1 MKKSHKMI
9 LAGLAALLVITGI
22 AWKLAAPRV
31 LAGVQDLLLKQV
43 NSSINGRLEIGS
55 LDFSVLGSAVLK
67 QVVLYDKAGSR
78 IASGGQ
84 INVSYQFDDLLGGR
98 FGLDSVKKISIEKAD
113 LKLAIDKNGRWSLQE
128 LVKPQK
134 EQPAVFRGIIA
145 VQEVTVEVT
154 TPEWTRQ
161 FTGLAGELDYEKPP
175 AVAVD
180 LKGKLGKSALTAKG
194 VWTAEVKTQLAITID
209 AIELADVQS
218 LLPSAAGN
226 PKFLAGSLKDV
237 KGNLIQD
244 KSGISTNGEAVL
256 SGLAMNLQGKALKEG
271 NANLKL
277 QGKSMTLSN
286 GSAQLDGNKLNV
298 NGTID
303 FATTSPGL
311 ALQLAAAGIDIASLA
326 GSKASVSG
334 LLSFQADVTGTLA
347 KTLARGVFK
356 LPAGQLDAN
365 PLTDGEGSFSYAG
378 EVLTIQNATLKALGG
393 ALAISGTMEPQT
405 SRYNLKVSGQ
415 NVDGA
420 ILTNQGVSGRMS
432 FEATVSGAA
441 DASTMT
447 ASGVFALPSAKISD
461 YDISNATG
469 SFRKQGNR
477 LDLSNVGVTLS
488 GQRLSVG
495 GSVTLA
501 TGSGSPQL
509 NLTISSG
516 GLNANVFNPNSALKG
531 SIAFQA
537 TVTGTP
543 QKNQAR
549 GNFQIG
555 SGALGELAFS
565 AASGGFSYIDGVL
578 TLSGGRAQCLGGSLA
593 LSGTVV
599 PKTMEYRQQVNGTNI
614 DAAQLTD
621 KDVQG
626 RADFA
631 ATISGT
637 GDWDKANGDGN
648 FKMNSGSVKGISFNG
663 LTGNFSKRG
672 RQTEFTNLKFNMLGG
687 LASGTGA
694 TEGEYV
700 RLIITPNAVAN
711 TALSILTGKTLQ
723 PQDLRIR
730 FRGPNG

>member
-1 MKKSHKMI
+1 MKKTHKII
-9 LAGLAALLVITGI
+9 LAGLATLLVLAGI

-98 FGLDSVKKISIEKAD
+98 FGLDSVKKISVEKVD

-134 EQPAVFRGIIA
+134 EQPTVFRGIIA
-145 VQEVTVEVT
+145 LQEVMVEVT
-154 TPEWTRQ
+154 TPEWKRQ

-180 LKGKLGKSALTAKG
+180 LKGKLGKSSLTAKG
-194 VWTAEVKTQLAITID
+194 VWTADVKTQLAITVD

-237 KGNLIQD
+237 KGNLVQD

-271 NANLKL
+271 NAKLKL

-286 GSAQLDGNKLNV
+286 GSAQLDGNKLTV

-303 FATTSPGL
+303 FATASPGL

-326 GSKASVSG
+326 GSKASLSG

-365 PLTDGEGSFSYAG
+365 PLTDGEGSFSFAG
-378 EVLTIQNATLKALGG
+378 ETLTIQNATLKALGG

-420 ILTNQGVSGRMS
+420 ILTNQGVTGRMS

-441 DASTMT
+441 DASSMT
-447 ASGVFALPSAKISD
+447 ANGVFSLPSAKISD

-501 TGSGSPQL
+501 TGGGSPQL

-565 AASGGFSYIDGVL
+565 AASGGFSYVDGVL
-578 TLSGGRAQCLGGSLA
+578 TLSGARAQCLGGSLT

-599 PKTMEYRQQVNGTNI
+599 PKTMEYRQQVNGANI

-631 ATISGT
+631 ATISGI

-694 TEGEYV
+694 TEGEYI
-700 RLIITPNAVAN
+700 RLIITPNAAAN

>member
-226 PKFLAGSLKDV
+226 PQFLAGSLKDV

-501 TGSGSPQL
+501 TGGGSPQL

-599 PKTMEYRQQVNGTNI
+599 PKTMEYRQQVTGTNI

-700 RLIITPNAVAN
+700 RLIITPNAAAN

>member
-9 LAGLAALLVITGI
+9 LAGLSALLVITGI

-175 AVAVD
+175 AVSVD
-180 LKGKLGKSALTAKG
+180 LKGKLGKSSLTAIG

-209 AIELADVQS
+209 AIELAEVQS

-237 KGNLIQD
+237 KGNLVQD

-286 GSAQLDGNKLNV
+286 GSAQLDGNKLTV

-303 FATTSPGL
+303 FATASPGL

-501 TGSGSPQL
+501 TGGGSPQL

-565 AASGGFSYIDGVL
+565 AASGGFSYVDGVL
-578 TLSGGRAQCLGGSLA
+578 TLSGGRAQSLGGSLA

-599 PKTMEYRQQVNGTNI
+599 PKTMEYRQQVTGTNI

>member
-277 QGKSMTLSN
+277 QGKSMTMSN

-420 ILTNQGVSGRMS
+420 ILTNQGVNGRMS

-441 DASTMT
+441 DASSMT

-501 TGSGSPQL
+501 TGGGSPQL

>member
-1 MKKSHKMI
+1 MKKKHKII
-9 LAGLAALLVITGI
+9 LAGLATLLVLAGI

-84 INVSYQFDDLLGGR
+84 IDVSYQFDDLLGGR

-134 EQPAVFRGIIA
+134 EQPTVFRGTIA
-145 VQEVTVEVT
+145 LQEVTVEVT
-154 TPEWTRQ
+154 TPEWKRQ

-180 LKGKLGKSALTAKG
+180 LKGKLGKSSLTAKG
-194 VWTAEVKTQLAITID
+194 VWTADVKTQLAITVD

-218 LLPSAAGN
+218 LLPSTAGN
-226 PKFLAGSLKDV
+226 PKFLAGSLKEV

-256 SGLAMNLQGKALKEG
+256 SGLAVNLQGKALKEG

-286 GSAQLDGNKLNV
+286 GSAQLDGNKLIV

-303 FATTSPGL
+303 FATASPGL
-311 ALQLAAAGIDIASLA
+311 ALQLAATGIDIASLA
-326 GSKASVSG
+326 GSKASLSG
-334 LLSFQADVTGTLA
+334 WLSFQADVTGTLA

-365 PLTDGEGSFSYAG
+365 PLTDGEGSFSFAG
-378 EVLTIQNATLKALGG
+378 ETLTIQNAMLKALGG
-393 ALAISGTMEPQT
+393 GLAISGTMEPQT

-420 ILTNQGVSGRMS
+420 ILTNQGVTGRVS

-441 DASTMT
+441 DASSMT
-447 ASGVFALPSAKISD
+447 ASGVFSLPSAKISD

-501 TGSGSPQL
+501 TGGGSPQL

-578 TLSGGRAQCLGGSLA
+578 TLSGGRAQCLGGSITLA
-593 LSGTVV
+593 GTVV
-599 PKTMEYRQQVNGTNI
+599 PKTMEYRQQVNGANI

-621 KDVQG
+621 RDVQG

-631 ATISGT
+631 ATISGI

-694 TEGEYV
+694 TEGEYI
-700 RLIITPNAVAN
+700 RLIITPNAAAN

>member
-1 MKKSHKMI
+1 MKKKHKII
-9 LAGLAALLVITGI
+9 LAGLATLLVLAGI

-84 INVSYQFDDLLGGR
+84 IDVSYQFDDLLGGR

-134 EQPAVFRGIIA
+134 EQPTVFRGIIA
-145 VQEVTVEVT
+145 LQEVTVEVT
-154 TPEWTRQ
+154 TPEWKRQ

-180 LKGKLGKSALTAKG
+180 LKGKLGKSSLTAKG
-194 VWTAEVKTQLAITID
+194 VWTADVKTQLAITVD

-218 LLPSAAGN
+218 LLPSTAGN
-226 PKFLAGSLKDV
+226 PKFLAGSLKEV

-256 SGLAMNLQGKALKEG
+256 AGLAVNLQGKALKEG

-286 GSAQLDGNKLNV
+286 GSAQLDGNKLIV

-303 FATTSPGL
+303 FATASPGL
-311 ALQLAAAGIDIASLA
+311 ALQLAATGIDIASLA
-326 GSKASVSG
+326 GSKASLSG

-365 PLTDGEGSFSYAG
+365 PLTDGEGSFSFAG
-378 EVLTIQNATLKALGG
+378 ETLTIQNATLKALGG
-393 ALAISGTMEPQT
+393 GLAISGTMEPQT

-420 ILTNQGVSGRMS
+420 ILTNQGVTGRMS

-441 DASTMT
+441 DASSMT
-447 ASGVFALPSAKISD
+447 ASGVFSLPSAKISD

-501 TGSGSPQL
+501 TGGGSPQL

-565 AASGGFSYIDGVL
+565 AASGGFSYVDGVL
-578 TLSGGRAQCLGGSLA
+578 TLSGGRAQCLGGSLTLA
-593 LSGTVV
+593 GIVV

-631 ATISGT
+631 ATISGI

-694 TEGEYV
+694 TEGEYI
-700 RLIITPNAVAN
+700 RLIITPNAAAN

>member
-420 ILTNQGVSGRMS
+420 ILTNQGVNGRMS

-441 DASTMT
+441 DASSMT

-501 TGSGSPQL
+501 TGGGSPQL

-599 PKTMEYRQQVNGTNI
+599 PKTMEYRQQVTGTNI

>member
-420 ILTNQGVSGRMS
+420 ILINQGVNGRMS

-441 DASTMT
+441 DASSMT

-501 TGSGSPQL
+501 TGGGSPQL

-565 AASGGFSYIDGVL
+565 AASGGFSYVDGVL
-578 TLSGGRAQCLGGSLA
+578 TLSGGRAQSLGGSLA

-599 PKTMEYRQQVNGTNI
+599 PKTMEYRQQVTGTNI

>member
-1 MKKSHKMI
+1 MKKKHKII
-9 LAGLAALLVITGI
+9 LAGLATLLVLAGI

-84 INVSYQFDDLLGGR
+84 IDVSYQFDDLLGGR

-134 EQPAVFRGIIA
+134 EQPTVFRGTIA
-145 VQEVTVEVT
+145 LQEVTVEVT
-154 TPEWTRQ
+154 TPEWKRQ

-180 LKGKLGKSALTAKG
+180 LKGKLGKSSLTAKG
-194 VWTAEVKTQLAITID
+194 VWTADVKTQLAITVD

-218 LLPSAAGN
+218 LLPSTAGN
-226 PKFLAGSLKDV
+226 PKFLAGSLKEV

-256 SGLAMNLQGKALKEG
+256 SGLAVNLQGKALKEG

-286 GSAQLDGNKLNV
+286 GSAQLDGNKLIV

-303 FATTSPGL
+303 FATASPGL
-311 ALQLAAAGIDIASLA
+311 ALQLAATGIDIASLA
-326 GSKASVSG
+326 GSKASLSG

-365 PLTDGEGSFSYAG
+365 PLTDGEGSFSFAG
-378 EVLTIQNATLKALGG
+378 ETLTIQNATLKALGG
-393 ALAISGTMEPQT
+393 GLAISGTMEPQT

-420 ILTNQGVSGRMS
+420 ILTNQGVTGRMS

-441 DASTMT
+441 DASSMT
-447 ASGVFALPSAKISD
+447 ASGVFSLPSAKISD

-501 TGSGSPQL
+501 TGGGSPQL

-578 TLSGGRAQCLGGSLA
+578 TLSGGRAQCLGGSITLA
-593 LSGTVV
+593 GTVV
-599 PKTMEYRQQVNGTNI
+599 PKTMDYRQQVNGANI

-631 ATISGT
+631 ATISGI

-694 TEGEYV
+694 TEGEYI
-700 RLIITPNAVAN
+700 RLIITPNAAAN

>member
-226 PKFLAGSLKDV
+226 PQFLAGSLKDV

-420 ILTNQGVSGRMS
+420 ILTNQGVNGRMS

-441 DASTMT
+441 DASSMT

-565 AASGGFSYIDGVL
+565 AASGGFSYVDGVL

-599 PKTMEYRQQVNGTNI
+599 PKTMEYRQQVTGTNI

>member
-420 ILTNQGVSGRMS
+420 ILTNQGVNGRMS

-441 DASTMT
+441 DASSMT

-501 TGSGSPQL
+501 TGGGSPQL

-578 TLSGGRAQCLGGSLA
+578 TLSGGRAQSLGGSLA

-599 PKTMEYRQQVNGTNI
+599 PKTMEYRQQVTGTNI

>member
-194 VWTAEVKTQLAITID
+194 VWTADVKTQLAITID

-226 PKFLAGSLKDV
+226 PQFLAGSLKDV

-420 ILTNQGVSGRMS
+420 ILTNQGVNGRMS

-441 DASTMT
+441 DASSMT

-501 TGSGSPQL
+501 TGGGSPQL

-672 RQTEFTNLKFNMLGG
+672 RQTEFANLKFNMLGG

>member
-9 LAGLAALLVITGI
+9 LAGLSALLVITGI

-420 ILTNQGVSGRMS
+420 ILTNQGVNGRMS

-441 DASTMT
+441 DASSMT

-501 TGSGSPQL
+501 TGGGSPQL

-578 TLSGGRAQCLGGSLA
+578 TLSGGRAQSLGGSLA

-599 PKTMEYRQQVNGTNI
+599 PKTMEYRQQVTGTNI

-626 RADFA
+626 RADFV
-631 ATISGT
+631 ATISGV

>member
-1 MKKSHKMI
+1 MKKTHKII
-9 LAGLAALLVITGI
+9 LAGLATLLVLAGI

-78 IASGGQ
+78 IASGEQ

-98 FGLDSVKKISIEKAD
+98 FGLDSVKKISVEKAD

-134 EQPAVFRGIIA
+134 EQPTVFRGIIA
-145 VQEVTVEVT
+145 LQEVMVEVT
-154 TPEWTRQ
+154 TPEWKRQ

-180 LKGKLGKSALTAKG
+180 LKGKLGKSSLTAKG
-194 VWTAEVKTQLAITID
+194 VWTADVKTQLAITVD

-226 PKFLAGSLKDV
+226 PKFLAGSLKEV

-271 NANLKL
+271 NAKLKL

-286 GSAQLDGNKLNV
+286 GSAQLDGNKLTA

-303 FATTSPGL
+303 FATASPGL

-326 GSKASVSG
+326 GSKASLSG

-365 PLTDGEGSFSYAG
+365 PLTDGEGSFSFAG
-378 EVLTIQNATLKALGG
+378 ETLTIQNATLKALGG

-420 ILTNQGVSGRMS
+420 ILTNQGVTGRMS

-441 DASTMT
+441 DASSMT
-447 ASGVFALPSAKISD
+447 ASGVFSLPSAKISD

-501 TGSGSPQL
+501 TGGGSPQL

-516 GLNANVFNPNSALKG
+516 GLNANVFNPKSALKG

-543 QKNQAR
+543 QKNQVR

-578 TLSGGRAQCLGGSLA
+578 TLSGGRAQCLGGSLT

-599 PKTMEYRQQVNGTNI
+599 PKTMEYRQQVNGANI

-626 RADFA
+626 RADFT
-631 ATISGT
+631 ATISGI

-694 TEGEYV
+694 TEGEYI
-700 RLIITPNAVAN
+700 RLIITPNAAAN

>member
-420 ILTNQGVSGRMS
+420 ILTNQGVNGRMS

-441 DASTMT
+441 DASSMT

>member
-9 LAGLAALLVITGI
+9 LAGLSALLVITGI

-175 AVAVD
+175 AVSVD
-180 LKGKLGKSALTAKG
+180 LKGKLGKSSLTAIG

-209 AIELADVQS
+209 AIELAEVQS

-237 KGNLIQD
+237 KGNLVQD

-405 SRYNLKVSGQ
+405 SRYNLKVNGQ

>member
-420 ILTNQGVSGRMS
+420 ILTNQGVNGRMS

-441 DASTMT
+441 DASSMT
-447 ASGVFALPSAKISD
+447 ASGVFSLPSAKISD

-501 TGSGSPQL
+501 TGGGSPQL

-565 AASGGFSYIDGVL
+565 AASGGFSYVDGVL

-599 PKTMEYRQQVNGTNI
+599 PKTMEYRQQVTGTNI

>member
-175 AVAVD
+175 AVSVD
-180 LKGKLGKSALTAKG
+180 LKGKLGKSSLTAIG

-286 GSAQLDGNKLNV
+286 GSAQLDGNKLTV

-303 FATTSPGL
+303 FATASPGL

-420 ILTNQGVSGRMS
+420 ILTNQGVNGRMS
-432 FEATVSGAA
+432 FEATVNGAA
-441 DASTMT
+441 DASSMT
-447 ASGVFALPSAKISD
+447 ASGVFSLPSAKISD

-501 TGSGSPQL
+501 TGGGSPQL

-565 AASGGFSYIDGVL
+565 AASGGFSYVDGVL

-599 PKTMEYRQQVNGTNI
+599 PKTMEYRQQVTGTNI

>member
-9 LAGLAALLVITGI
+9 LAGLSALLVITGI

-175 AVAVD
+175 AVSVD
-180 LKGKLGKSALTAKG
+180 LKGKLGKSSLTAIG

-209 AIELADVQS
+209 AIELAEVQS

-237 KGNLIQD
+237 KGNLVQD

-286 GSAQLDGNKLNV
+286 GSAQLDGNKLTV

-303 FATTSPGL
+303 FATASPGL

-405 SRYNLKVSGQ
+405 SRYNLKVNGQ

>member
-501 TGSGSPQL
+501 TGGGSPQL

-599 PKTMEYRQQVNGTNI
+599 PKTMEYRQQVTGTNI

>member
-1 MKKSHKMI
+1 M
-9 LAGLAALLVITGI
+9 
-22 AWKLAAPRV
+22 
-31 LAGVQDLLLKQV
+31 
-43 NSSINGRLEIGS
+43 
-55 LDFSVLGSAVLK
+55 
-67 QVVLYDKAGSR
+67 
-78 IASGGQ
+78 
-84 INVSYQFDDLLGGR
+84 
-98 FGLDSVKKISIEKAD
+98 
-113 LKLAIDKNGRWSLQE
+113 
-128 LVKPQK
+128 
-134 EQPAVFRGIIA
+134 
-145 VQEVTVEVT
+145 
-154 TPEWTRQ
+154 
-161 FTGLAGELDYEKPP
+161 
-175 AVAVD
+175 
-180 LKGKLGKSALTAKG
+180 
-194 VWTAEVKTQLAITID
+194 
-209 AIELADVQS
+209 
-218 LLPSAAGN
+218 
-226 PKFLAGSLKDV
+226 
-237 KGNLIQD
+237 
-244 KSGISTNGEAVL
+244 
-256 SGLAMNLQGKALKEG
+256 
-271 NANLKL
+271 
-277 QGKSMTLSN
+277 
-286 GSAQLDGNKLNV
+286 
-298 NGTID
+298 
-303 FATTSPGL
+303 
-311 ALQLAAAGIDIASLA
+311 
-326 GSKASVSG
+326 
-334 LLSFQADVTGTLA
+334 TGTLA

-420 ILTNQGVSGRMS
+420 ILTNQGVNGRMS

-441 DASTMT
+441 DASSMT

-501 TGSGSPQL
+501 TGGGSPQL

>member
-501 TGSGSPQL
+501 TGSGSPQH

>member
-194 VWTAEVKTQLAITID
+194 VWTADVKTQLAITID

-237 KGNLIQD
+237 KWNLIQD

-277 QGKSMTLSN
+277 QGKSMTMSN

-420 ILTNQGVSGRMS
+420 ILTNQGVNGRMS

-441 DASTMT
+441 DASSMT

-501 TGSGSPQL
+501 TGGGSPQL

-565 AASGGFSYIDGVL
+565 AASGGFSYVDGVL
-578 TLSGGRAQCLGGSLA
+578 TLSGGRAQSLGGSLA

-599 PKTMEYRQQVNGTNI
+599 PKTMEYRQQVTGTNI

>member
-9 LAGLAALLVITGI
+9 LAGLSALLVITGI

-226 PKFLAGSLKDV
+226 PQFLAGSLKDV

-420 ILTNQGVSGRMS
+420 ILTNQGVNGRMS

-441 DASTMT
+441 DASSMT

-501 TGSGSPQL
+501 TGGGSPQL

-565 AASGGFSYIDGVL
+565 AASGGFSYVDGVL
-578 TLSGGRAQCLGGSLA
+578 TLSGGRAQSLGGSLA

-599 PKTMEYRQQVNGTNI
+599 PKTMEYRQQVTGTNI

>member
-9 LAGLAALLVITGI
+9 LAGLSALLVITGI

-226 PKFLAGSLKDV
+226 PQFLAGSLKDV

-420 ILTNQGVSGRMS
+420 ILTNQGVNGRMS

-441 DASTMT
+441 DASSMT

-565 AASGGFSYIDGVL
+565 AASGGFSYVDGVL
-578 TLSGGRAQCLGGSLA
+578 TLSGGRAQSLGGSLA

-599 PKTMEYRQQVNGTNI
+599 PKTMEYRQQVTGTNI

>member
-501 TGSGSPQL
+501 TGGGSPQL

-578 TLSGGRAQCLGGSLA
+578 TLSGGRAQSLGGSLA

-599 PKTMEYRQQVNGTNI
+599 PKTMEYRQQVTGTNI

>member
-599 PKTMEYRQQVNGTNI
+599 PKTMEYRQQVTGTNI

>member
-175 AVAVD
+175 AVSVD
-180 LKGKLGKSALTAKG
+180 LKGKLGKSSLTAIG

-209 AIELADVQS
+209 AIELAEVQS

-237 KGNLIQD
+237 KGNLVQD

-286 GSAQLDGNKLNV
+286 GSAQLDGNKLTV

-303 FATTSPGL
+303 FATASPGL

-420 ILTNQGVSGRMS
+420 ILTNQGVNGRMS

-441 DASTMT
+441 DASSMT

-501 TGSGSPQL
+501 TGGGSPQL

-565 AASGGFSYIDGVL
+565 AASGGFSYVDGVL
-578 TLSGGRAQCLGGSLA
+578 TLSGGRAQSLGGSLA

-599 PKTMEYRQQVNGTNI
+599 PKTMEYRQQVTGTNI

>member
-1 MKKSHKMI
+1 MSKRMI
-9 LAGLAALLVITGI
+9 KFVLNGKPIELEVEPELLFV
-22 AWKLAAPRV
+22 
-31 LAGVQDLLLKQV
+31 DLLRERLGLTGTKVGCGEGDCGACTVLVDGKNV
-43 NSSINGRLEIGS
+43 NSCLM
-55 LDFSVLGSAVLK
+55 LAV
-67 QVVLYDKAGSR
+67 
-78 IASGGQ
+78 
-84 INVSYQFDDLLGGR
+84 
-98 FGLDSVKKISIEKAD
+98 KAD
-113 LKLAIDKNGRWSLQE
+113 GHDI
-128 LVKPQK
+128 
-134 EQPAVFRGIIA
+134 
-145 VQEVTVEVT
+145 VTVEGLGDYDKLHPLQEAFIAEGAVQCGFC
-154 TPEWTRQ
+154 TP
-161 FTGLAGELDYEKPP
+161 GMLL
-175 AVAVD
+175 
-180 LKGKLGKSALTAKG
+180 SAK
-194 VWTAEVKTQLAITID
+194 
-209 AIELADVQS
+209 S
-218 LLPSAAGN
+218 LLDVN
-226 PKFLAGSLKDV
+226 P
-237 KGNLIQD
+237 Q
-244 KSGISTNGEAVL
+244 
-256 SGLAMNLQGKALKEG
+256 
-271 NANLKL
+271 
-277 QGKSMTLSN
+277 
-286 GSAQLDGNKLNV
+286 SAQLDGNKLNV

-311 ALQLAAAGIDIASLA
+311 ALQLAAAGTDIASLA

-501 TGSGSPQL
+501 TGGGSPQL

-565 AASGGFSYIDGVL
+565 AASGGFSYVDGVL
-578 TLSGGRAQCLGGSLA
+578 TLSGGRAQSLGGSLA

-599 PKTMEYRQQVNGTNI
+599 PKTMEYRQQVTGTNI

>member
-9 LAGLAALLVITGI
+9 LAGLSALLVITGI

-175 AVAVD
+175 AVSVD
-180 LKGKLGKSALTAKG
+180 LKGKLGKSSLTAIG

-209 AIELADVQS
+209 AIELAEVQS

-237 KGNLIQD
+237 KGNLVQD

-286 GSAQLDGNKLNV
+286 GSAQLDGNKLTV

-303 FATTSPGL
+303 FATASPGL

-405 SRYNLKVSGQ
+405 SRYNLKVNGQ

-501 TGSGSPQL
+501 TGGGSPQL

>member
-226 PKFLAGSLKDV
+226 PQFLAGSLKDV

-501 TGSGSPQL
+501 TGGGSPQL

-565 AASGGFSYIDGVL
+565 AASGGFSYVDGVL
-578 TLSGGRAQCLGGSLA
+578 TLSGGRAQSLGGSLA

-599 PKTMEYRQQVNGTNI
+599 PKTMEYRQQVTGTNI

>member
-226 PKFLAGSLKDV
+226 PQFLAGSLKDV

-565 AASGGFSYIDGVL
+565 AASGGFSYVDGVL
-578 TLSGGRAQCLGGSLA
+578 TLSGGRAQSLGGSLA

-599 PKTMEYRQQVNGTNI
+599 PKTMEYRQQVTGTNI

>member
-237 KGNLIQD
+237 KGNLVQD

-286 GSAQLDGNKLNV
+286 GSAQLDGNKLTV

-303 FATTSPGL
+303 FATASPGL

-420 ILTNQGVSGRMS
+420 ILTNQGVNGRMS

-441 DASTMT
+441 DASSMT
-447 ASGVFALPSAKISD
+447 ASGVFSLPSAKISD

-501 TGSGSPQL
+501 TGGGSPQL

-565 AASGGFSYIDGVL
+565 AASGGFSYVDGVL
-578 TLSGGRAQCLGGSLA
+578 TLSGGRAQSLGGSLA

-599 PKTMEYRQQVNGTNI
+599 PKTMEYRQQVTGTNI

>member
-9 LAGLAALLVITGI
+9 LAGLSALLVITGI

-175 AVAVD
+175 AVSVD
-180 LKGKLGKSALTAKG
+180 LKGKLGKSSLTAIG

-209 AIELADVQS
+209 AIELAEVQS

-237 KGNLIQD
+237 KGNLVQD

-405 SRYNLKVSGQ
+405 SRYNLKVNGQ

-501 TGSGSPQL
+501 TGGGSPQL

-599 PKTMEYRQQVNGTNI
+599 PKTMEYRQQVTGTNI

>member
-9 LAGLAALLVITGI
+9 LAGLSALLVITGI

-175 AVAVD
+175 AVSVD
-180 LKGKLGKSALTAKG
+180 LKGKLGKSSLTAIG

-209 AIELADVQS
+209 AIELAEVQS

-237 KGNLIQD
+237 KGNLVQD

-286 GSAQLDGNKLNV
+286 GSAQLDGNKLTV

-303 FATTSPGL
+303 FATASPGL

-420 ILTNQGVSGRMS
+420 ILTNQGVNGRMS

-441 DASTMT
+441 DASSMT

-495 GSVTLA
+495 GSITLA
-501 TGSGSPQL
+501 TGGGSPQL

>member
-226 PKFLAGSLKDV
+226 PKFLSGSLKDV

>member
-237 KGNLIQD
+237 RGNLIQD

-420 ILTNQGVSGRMS
+420 ILTNQGVNGRMS

-441 DASTMT
+441 DASSMT

-501 TGSGSPQL
+501 TGGGSPQL

-565 AASGGFSYIDGVL
+565 AASGGFSYVDGVL

-599 PKTMEYRQQVNGTNI
+599 PKTMEYRQQVTGTNI

>member
-226 PKFLAGSLKDV
+226 PQFLAGSLKDV

-277 QGKSMTLSN
+277 QGKSMTMSN

-420 ILTNQGVSGRMS
+420 ILTNQGVNGRMS

-441 DASTMT
+441 DASSMT

-501 TGSGSPQL
+501 TGGGSPQL

-565 AASGGFSYIDGVL
+565 AASGGFSYVDGVL

-599 PKTMEYRQQVNGTNI
+599 PKTMEYRQQVTGTNI

>member
-1 MKKSHKMI
+1 M
-9 LAGLAALLVITGI
+9 
-22 AWKLAAPRV
+22 
-31 LAGVQDLLLKQV
+31 
-43 NSSINGRLEIGS
+43 
-55 LDFSVLGSAVLK
+55 
-67 QVVLYDKAGSR
+67 
-78 IASGGQ
+78 
-84 INVSYQFDDLLGGR
+84 
-98 FGLDSVKKISIEKAD
+98 
-113 LKLAIDKNGRWSLQE
+113 
-128 LVKPQK
+128 
-134 EQPAVFRGIIA
+134 
-145 VQEVTVEVT
+145 
-154 TPEWTRQ
+154 
-161 FTGLAGELDYEKPP
+161 
-175 AVAVD
+175 
-180 LKGKLGKSALTAKG
+180 
-194 VWTAEVKTQLAITID
+194 
-209 AIELADVQS
+209 
-218 LLPSAAGN
+218 
-226 PKFLAGSLKDV
+226 
-237 KGNLIQD
+237 
-244 KSGISTNGEAVL
+244 
-256 SGLAMNLQGKALKEG
+256 
-271 NANLKL
+271 
-277 QGKSMTLSN
+277 
-286 GSAQLDGNKLNV
+286 
-298 NGTID
+298 
-303 FATTSPGL
+303 
-311 ALQLAAAGIDIASLA
+311 
-326 GSKASVSG
+326 
-334 LLSFQADVTGTLA
+334 
-347 KTLARGVFK
+347 
-356 LPAGQLDAN
+356 
-365 PLTDGEGSFSYAG
+365 
-378 EVLTIQNATLKALGG
+378 
-393 ALAISGTMEPQT
+393 
-405 SRYNLKVSGQ
+405 
-415 NVDGA
+415 
-420 ILTNQGVSGRMS
+420 
-432 FEATVSGAA
+432 
-441 DASTMT
+441 
-447 ASGVFALPSAKISD
+447 
-461 YDISNATG
+461 
-469 SFRKQGNR
+469 
-477 LDLSNVGVTLS
+477 S

-501 TGSGSPQL
+501 TGGGSPQL

-578 TLSGGRAQCLGGSLA
+578 TLSGGRAQSLGGSLA

-599 PKTMEYRQQVNGTNI
+599 PKTMEYRQQVTGTNI

-631 ATISGT
+631 ATINGT

>member
-226 PKFLAGSLKDV
+226 PQFLAGSLKDV

-420 ILTNQGVSGRMS
+420 ILTNQGVNGRMS

-441 DASTMT
+441 DASSMT

-501 TGSGSPQL
+501 TGGGSPQL

-578 TLSGGRAQCLGGSLA
+578 TLSGGRAQSLGGSLA

-599 PKTMEYRQQVNGTNI
+599 PKTMEYRQQVTGTNI